1 MILAIVKRKNPAQ
14 YGDKP
19 TNTKRKTPEIE
30 IHKTS
35 KLSGSIFQTSFK
47 IFINAKSLKTFEI
60 LWRTFEEFIGCHNC
74 MSSNITWAIFQCWQ

>member
-35 KLSGSIFQTSFK
+35 KLSDSIFQTSFK
-47 IFINAKSLKTFEI
+47 IFINAKSL
-60 LWRTFEEFIGCHNC
+60 
-74 MSSNITWAIFQCWQ
+74 